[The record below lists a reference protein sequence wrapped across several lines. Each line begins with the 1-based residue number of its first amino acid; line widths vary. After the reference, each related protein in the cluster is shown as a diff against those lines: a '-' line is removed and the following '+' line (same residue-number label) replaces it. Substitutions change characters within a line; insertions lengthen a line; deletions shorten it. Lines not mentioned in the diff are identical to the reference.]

1 MAKRQTGEPVAT
13 DDHIRVLIADDH
25 GLMVEGL
32 RMVLGRG
39 GLDVV
44 GVASNGRQ
52 ALELTQSL
60 KPDVLLLD
68 IRMPD
73 MDGLSALEAIK
84 ASGSQTSVIM
94 LTSFDTPEY
103 MAKAIA
109 LGAAGFLSKET
120 DPEAIPQAVR
130 AVAAGEAIV
139 DRELLRA
146 ALQIASSPAARPA
159 EFRRTS
165 SGELTEQEVRILKL
179 MAEGMSNM
187 EVAEA
192 LSVSRNTVKTHVHN
206 IFAKLGVS
214 DRTQAVILAMR
225 KGMVG

>member
-1 MAKRQTGEPVAT
+1 MKQQTGVPVES
-13 DDHIRVLIADDH
+13 DDRIRVLIADDH
-25 GLMVEGL
+25 GLIVEGL

-44 GVASNGRQ
+44 GAASNGRQ
-52 ALELTQSL
+52 AVEMTEAL

-73 MDGLSALEAIK
+73 MDGLTALEAIK
-84 ASGSQTSVIM
+84 SSGMQTSVIM

-103 MAKAIA
+103 MARAIA

-139 DRELLRA
+139 DLDLLRA
-146 ALQIASSPAARPA
+146 ALQMASSPAARPA
-159 EFRRTS
+159 EFRRAA
-165 SGELTEQEVRILKL
+165 SGDLTEQEVRILKL
-179 MAEGMSNM
+179 MAEGMSNS
-187 EVAEA
+187 EVAES

-206 IFAKLGVS
+206 IFAKLGVT

>member
-1 MAKRQTGEPVAT
+1 VDNGE
-13 DDHIRVLIADDH
+13 HIRVLIADDH
-25 GLMVEGL
+25 GLIVEGL

-60 KPDVLLLD
+60 LPDVLLMD

-84 ASGSQTSVIM
+84 STGLRTSVIM

-103 MAKAIA
+103 MARAIA

-120 DPEAIPQAVR
+120 DPDTIPQAVR

-139 DRELLRA
+139 DRDLLQA
-146 ALQIASSPAARPA
+146 AMQLSASPAARLA
-159 EFRRTS
+159 EPRRPG
-165 SGELTEQEVRILKL
+165 SGDLTEQEVRILKL
-179 MAEGMSNM
+179 MAEGMSNS

-206 IFAKLGVS
+206 IFAKLGVT

>member
-13 DDHIRVLIADDH
+13 DDRIRVLIADDH
-25 GLMVEGL
+25 GLIVEGL

-60 KPDVLLLD
+60 QPEVLLLD

-146 ALQIASSPAARPA
+146 ALQMASSPAARPA

-179 MAEGMSNM
+179 MAEGMSNS

-206 IFAKLGVS
+206 IFAKLGVT

>member
-1 MAKRQTGEPVAT
+1 
-13 DDHIRVLIADDH
+13 
-25 GLMVEGL
+25 
-32 RMVLGRG
+32 MVLGRG

-44 GVASNGRQ
+44 GAVSNGRQ
-52 ALELTQSL
+52 AVEMTESL

-73 MDGLSALEAIK
+73 MDGLTALEAIK
-84 ASGSQTSVIM
+84 AKGMKTSVIM

-139 DRELLRA
+139 DLELLRA
-146 ALQIASSPAARPA
+146 ALQMASSPAARPA

-179 MAEGMSNM
+179 MAEGMSNS

-206 IFAKLGVS
+206 IFAKLGVT

>member
-1 MAKRQTGEPVAT
+1 MKQQTGVPVES
-13 DDHIRVLIADDH
+13 DDRIRVLIADDH
-25 GLMVEGL
+25 GLIVEGL

-44 GVASNGRQ
+44 GAASNGRQ
-52 ALELTQSL
+52 AVEMTEAL

-73 MDGLSALEAIK
+73 MDGLTALEAIK
-84 ASGSQTSVIM
+84 ASGMQTSVIM

-139 DRELLRA
+139 DLDLLRA
-146 ALQIASSPAARPA
+146 ALQMASSPAARPA
-159 EFRRTS
+159 EFRRAA
-165 SGELTEQEVRILKL
+165 SGDLTEQEVRILKL
-179 MAEGMSNM
+179 MAEGMSNS
-187 EVAEA
+187 EVAES

-206 IFAKLGVS
+206 IFAKLGVT

>member
-13 DDHIRVLIADDH
+13 DEQIRVLIADDH
-25 GLMVEGL
+25 GLIVEGL

-44 GVASNGRQ
+44 GSASNGRQ

-103 MAKAIA
+103 MARAIA

-139 DRELLRA
+139 DLELLRA
-146 ALQIASSPAARPA
+146 ALQMASSPAARPA

-165 SGELTEQEVRILKL
+165 SGELTEQELRILKL
-179 MAEGMSNM
+179 MAEGMSNK

-206 IFAKLGVS
+206 IFAKLGVT

>member
-1 MAKRQTGEPVAT
+1 
-13 DDHIRVLIADDH
+13 
-25 GLMVEGL
+25 
-32 RMVLGRG
+32 
-39 GLDVV
+39 
-44 GVASNGRQ
+44 
-52 ALELTQSL
+52 LTQSL
-60 KPDVLLLD
+60 LPDVLLMD

-84 ASGSQTSVIM
+84 STGLRTSVIM

-103 MAKAIA
+103 MARAIA

-120 DPEAIPQAVR
+120 DPDTIPQAVR

-139 DRELLRA
+139 DRDLLQA
-146 ALQIASSPAARPA
+146 AMQLSASPAARLA
-159 EFRRTS
+159 EPRRHG
-165 SGELTEQEVRILKL
+165 SGDLTEQEVRILKL
-179 MAEGMSNM
+179 MAEGMSNS

-206 IFAKLGVS
+206 IFAKLGVT

>member
-1 MAKRQTGEPVAT
+1 M
-13 DDHIRVLIADDH
+13 IADDH
-25 GLMVEGL
+25 GLIVEGL

-39 GLDVV
+39 GLDVI

-52 ALELTQSL
+52 ALEMAQALV
-60 KPDVLLLD
+60 PDVLLLD

-84 ASGSQTSVIM
+84 ATGLRTSVIM

-103 MAKAIA
+103 MARAIA

-139 DRELLRA
+139 DRDLLRA
-146 ALQIASSPAARPA
+146 AMELSAATAARPA
-159 EFRRTS
+159 EPRRPG
-165 SGELTEQEVRILKL
+165 SGELTDQEVRILKL
-179 MAEGMSNM
+179 MAEGMSNA

-206 IFAKLGVS
+206 IFAKLGVT